1 MMKKMIP
8 LFSVGALFLAI
19 SALWALGS
27 HIAWSAQKLLV
38 AAITLA
44 LIGLAI
50 CF

>member
-8 LFSVGALFLAI
+8 LSVVGAPFLAV
-19 SALWALGS
+19 SALWVAGS
-27 HIAWSAQKLLV
+27 HIAWSAQKILV

-50 CF
+50 YF